1 MKNSHASMTDTRP
14 GAIRYKRDDE
24 WITTNPGDPL
34 YSVSLF
40 CATECLT
47 DNGWEP
53 MFGAEDGKAQE

>member
-1 MKNSHASMTDTRP
+1 MTDPRP